1 MSLQSRLP
9 PPPKPEP
16 VLPAPVPPPQGLHAV
31 GDAIR
36 RGWRGAEPPPPP
48 PPKRKEPKESE
59 RPLEAEEPVRIAVLI
74 QMPVDP
80 SAPAPL
86 YDDAEDEVAWR
97 PGMELGVW
105 EGNLAGSTAGLRA
118 HEAEHV
124 WAYPPAGYGVG
135 GLESE
140 PHAQAGRAPAAS
152 GPGPYESQGYA
163 TPAGPP
169 PGLYSGHGA
178 GTLGGFDD
186 RQVQSYSSPSAGI
199 YGGYGGGGLESEGA
213 MYAPPPG
220 PPPSTYPPPRQ
231 N

>member
-1 MSLQSRLP
+1 M
-9 PPPKPEP
+9 
-16 VLPAPVPPPQGLHAV
+16 
-31 GDAIR
+31 
-36 RGWRGAEPPPPP
+36 
-48 PPKRKEPKESE
+48 KEPKESD

-86 YDDAEDEVAWR
+86 YDDADDEVAWR

-105 EGNLAGSTAGLRA
+105 EGNLAGSTNGMRA

-124 WAYPPAGYGVG
+124 WAYPPAGYGDG

-140 PHAQAGRAPAAS
+140 PPASRPGRAGRGPAQAQAAQYAPPS
-152 GPGPYESQGYA
+152 
-163 TPAGPP
+163 GPP

-178 GTLGGFDD
+178 GGFDD
-186 RQVQSYSSPSAGI
+186 RQPQTYSSSSAGI
-199 YGGYGGGGLESEGA
+199 YGGYGSGGLESEQG

-220 PPPSTYPPPRQ
+220 PPPTTYPPQRQ
-231 N
+231 S

>member
-1 MSLQSRLP
+1 MLQSRLP

-16 VLPAPVPPPQGLHAV
+16 VIPAPVPPPQGLSAI

-36 RGWRGAEPPPPP
+36 RGWRGAESPPPPE
-48 PPKRKEPKESE
+48 PKRKEPKESE

-97 PGMELGVW
+97 PSMELGVW
-105 EGNLAGSTAGLRA
+105 EGNLAGSTSGMRA

-124 WAYPPAGYGVG
+124 WAYPPAGYGDG

-140 PHAQAGRAPAAS
+140 PPARPEAAGRARGQPQGRPQGQEQGQLAPPAR
-152 GPGPYESQGYA
+152 
-163 TPAGPP
+163 PP
-169 PGLYSGHGA
+169 PGLYSGYGA
-178 GTLGGFDD
+178 GGLESE
-186 RQVQSYSSPSAGI
+186 RQPYASTAGGI
-199 YGGYGGGGLESEGA
+199 YGGYGSGGLDSEQ
-213 MYAPPPG
+213 
-220 PPPSTYPPPRQ
+220 YPPPLAGYPPRQ
-231 N
+231 